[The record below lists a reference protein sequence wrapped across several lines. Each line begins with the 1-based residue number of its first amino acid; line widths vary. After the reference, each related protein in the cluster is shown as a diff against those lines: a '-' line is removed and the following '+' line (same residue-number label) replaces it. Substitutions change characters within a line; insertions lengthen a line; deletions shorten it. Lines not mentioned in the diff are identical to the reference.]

1 MAHEETM
8 TQVRTAAPPILL
20 SQPEPGLTVEALVE
34 RAAALRP
41 LLLAQQAD
49 NDRRGHYS
57 DEVHD
62 SFRRAGFYRI
72 MQPRMYGGYGFEPA
86 AFLRVVM
93 EIARGHPASAWCF
106 TLAASHGYF
115 VAGHWPQAVQT
126 ELFGPEGEFR
136 AAHVVGPFGA
146 MTRADGGYVVDGIWP
161 FASGI
166 PVSTHFIGGSLAPE
180 PDGSMRHVFFVV
192 PKHQLTI
199 LPDWGEDRFMG
210 MQGSGSNSVKLD
222 KVFVPDS
229 HVIDVNMMTS
239 SEALL
244 DGSPGVK
251 LHGDPMYMAV
261 LVGWFHCE
269 FGAIMTGAA
278 RAALDEFAE
287 LARTKTML
295 TNPAAKR
302 TEDPFVQNLY
312 ARALGLADS
321 AEALTLAAV
330 EVYAEH
336 CRRAVRDRT
345 PIKATDT
352 FKVWGMARNACVM
365 ACEAVEILFHAAGA
379 STGRRDQRLQRY
391 FRDIEM
397 YRLHIQSQPMLPTM
411 RGRAEFGLPLAIF
424 G

>member
-1 MAHEETM
+1 MPDVQT
-8 TQVRTAAPPILL
+8 P
-20 SQPEPGLTVEALVE
+20 QPEPGLTVETLTA

-62 SFRRAGFYRI
+62 AFRQAGFYRI
-72 MQPRMYGGYGFEPA
+72 MQPKMFGGYEFDPA
-86 AFLRVVM
+86 AFLKVVM
-93 EIARGHPASAWCF
+93 EISRGHPATGWCF

-115 VAGHWPQAVQT
+115 VAGHWPLPVQA
-126 ELFGPEGEFR
+126 ELFSPDGEFR
-136 AAHVVGPFGA
+136 AAHVVGPFGTMA
-146 MTRADGGYVVDGIWP
+146 RTDGGYVVDGVWP
-161 FASGI
+161 FASGV
-166 PVSTHFIGGSLAPE
+166 PVSTHFIGGSLAPN

-192 PKHQLTI
+192 PKANLTI

-210 MQGSGSNSVKLD
+210 MQGSGSNSVRLD
-222 KVFVPDS
+222 KVFVPDD
-229 HVIDVNMMTS
+229 HLVDVNMMTS
-239 SEALL
+239 SEAMPA
-244 DGSPGVK
+244 GSPGVT
-251 LHGDPMYMAV
+251 LHGNPMYMAV

-278 RAALDEFAE
+278 RAALDAFAE
-287 LARTKTML
+287 LARTKTMM
-295 TNPAAKR
+295 TNPTAKR
-302 TEDPFVQNLY
+302 IEDPFVQNLY

-330 EVYAEH
+330 EVYAEQ
-336 CRRAVRDRT
+336 CRRAVRDGA

-379 STGRRDQRLQRY
+379 SAGRRDDRLQRY

-411 RGRAEFGLPLAIF
+411 RGRPRS
-424 G
+424 

>member
-1 MAHEETM
+1 M
-8 TQVRTAAPPILL
+8 TEVRAAESPVQLR
-20 SQPEPGLTVEALVE
+20 QPEPGLTAETLVE

-41 LLLAQQAD
+41 LLQAQQAD
-49 NDRRGHYS
+49 NDRLGRYS
-57 DEVHD
+57 DEVHEA
-62 SFRRAGFYRI
+62 FRRAGFYRI
-72 MQPRMYGGYGFEPA
+72 MQPRLFGGYQLDPSV
-86 AFLRVVM
+86 FLRVVM
-93 EIARGHPASAWCF
+93 EISRGHPGSGWCF
-106 TLAASHGYF
+106 TLAGSHGYF
-115 VAGHWPQAVQT
+115 VAGHWPLDVQA
-126 ELFGPEGEFR
+126 ELFGSDGEFR
-136 AAHVVGPFGA
+136 AAHVVGPFGT
-146 MTRADGGYVVDGIWP
+146 MTRTEGGYVVDGVWP

-166 PVSTHFIGGSLAPE
+166 PVSTHFIGGSLAPG

-192 PKHQLTI
+192 PKDKLAI
-199 LPDWGEDRFMG
+199 LPDWGEGRFMG
-210 MQGSGSNSVKLD
+210 MQASGSNSVRLD
-222 KVFVPDS
+222 KVFVPDR
-229 HVIDVNMMTS
+229 HLIDVNMMTS
-239 SEALL
+239 SEAFPE
-244 DGSPGVK
+244 GSPGCEI
-251 LHGDPMYMAV
+251 HRDPMYLAV

-287 LARTKTML
+287 LARTKTMM

-302 TEDPFVQNLY
+302 IEDPFVQNLY

-330 EVYAEH
+330 EVYAAQ
-336 CRRAVRDRT
+336 CRRAVRDHA
-345 PIKATDT
+345 PIRAKDT

-365 ACEAVEILFHAAGA
+365 ACEAVEMLFHAAGA

-411 RGRAEFGLPLAIF
+411 RGRAEFGLPLEIF